1 MSLGCLDEHE
11 DQYGNVYQKG
21 ALIGLCLDI
30 LLREHTKGTMGM
42 KDMMA
47 MLSKEYGKNV
57 SFKDAELFDK
67 IASLSTP
74 KVREFF
80 KRYVEGSEPLPLEEL
95 LGKVGITYKT
105 NVTIKEIS
113 LGGAAMGYNQETDKI
128 YVMDTGNMDEFGKS
142 LGYKNND
149 DIISINGVKIGADN
163 INTEIT
169 RLKKTLK
176 VGDKVEV
183 VVSREEKGKKKN
195 VTLKSKAMEVEK
207 TKKYLIE
214 FNPSATPEQLSQQK
228 FWLSK

>member
-1 MSLGCLDEHE
+1 
-11 DQYGNVYQKG
+11 
-21 ALIGLCLDI
+21 
-30 LLREHTKGTMGM
+30 MGM

-207 TKKYLIE
+207 NKEIPY
-214 FNPSATPEQLSQQK
+214 
-228 FWLSK
+228 